1 MRIGIFGGSFD
12 PVHKEHIALAREAVR
27 SLCLDKLIVVPA
39 AAPPH
44 KPGKRLS
51 PDEDRLQM
59 CRIAFAQVANTEV
72 SGYETERGGT
82 SYTYLTCRHFKELY
96 PQAEL
101 FWLVGTD
108 MLRDFPTWKN
118 TQDILQNV
126 TLAVCA
132 RAEQSGWLQREQ
144 TAFFSRFG
152 KQFAVVDYHGADVSS
167 THIRVLAAAGED
179 VAAYVGEEVQKYI
192 KQRGMYAMNGVK
204 AALELQKSPRKAHT
218 LRVAETAAK
227 RATSLGIDERQAIQ
241 AALLH
246 DCGKHLDE
254 ADARLTGFVL
264 VPDWGEVPPHQY
276 TGAYVAEHVLGVT
289 DSEVLDAIR
298 YHTSGRADMT
308 VLGALI
314 FLADMVEDGRNYD
327 GVDVLRTMYWQETPK
342 SASKSLLFACLEEAL
357 RRTIEYLEEKG
368 EKVYPMTKRAYAFY
382 KDQHKENGYE

>member
-27 SLCLDKLIVVPA
+27 SLCLDKLIIVPA

-96 PQAEL
+96 PQAKL

-179 VAAYVGEEVQKYI
+179 VASYVGEEVQNYI
-192 KQRGMYAMNGVK
+192 KQRGMYAMNGAK
-204 AALELQKSPRKAHT
+204 AALELQKPTRKAHT

-227 RATSLGIDERQAIQ
+227 KAVEMRLDESKAIQ
-241 AALLH
+241 AALFH
-246 DCGKHLDE
+246 DVAKNLQLGSPL
-254 ADARLTGFVL
+254 LQGFDFDKIVG
-264 VPDWGEVPPHQY
+264 VPLPVQHQF
-276 TGAYVAEHVLGVT
+276 TGAYVAEAAFGVT
-289 DSEVLDAIR
+289 DNEVLNAIR
-298 YHTSGRADMT
+298 FHTSGKADMT
-308 VLGALI
+308 ELEKLI
-314 FLADMVEDGRNYD
+314 FLADMVEAGRD
-327 GVDVLRTMYWQETPK
+327 FSGVERLRALFWQKKGAGALDEC
-342 SASKSLLFACLEEAL
+342 LLEAL
-357 RRTIEYLEEKG
+357 AQTVEHVRQKG
-368 EKVYPMTKRAYAFY
+368 ETVYPLTLQAYEFY
-382 KDQHKENGYE
+382 KERK